1 MQCPFCC
8 EEIKAEA
15 IKCKHCKTMLYS
27 TEEPLG
33 SGVNTPKVQPEQPGK
48 SKRVAGYLAFFLGGL
63 GIHKFYLGNWCWGIL
78 YILFVWTYIPLIL
91 AIIELI
97 RYCILSDAEFSQK
110 LAENK
115 GPFAFVW

>member
-1 MQCPFCC
+1 MLCPFCC

-33 SGVNTPKVQPEQPGK
+33 AGVNAPKILPERPEK
-48 SKRVAGYLAFFLGGL
+48 SKRVAGFLAFFLGGL
-63 GIHKFYLGNWCWGIL
+63 GIHKFYLGNWGWGIL

-91 AIIELI
+91 SLIELI
-97 RYCILSDAEFSQK
+97 RYCILSDEEFSQK
-110 LAENK
+110 LAENN